1 MDETHDDLISCVARG
16 FFDARP
22 GRKPFQARLIQK
34 ILVRTII
41 GAALAAALAA
51 CEERDEKSAAATQSP
66 PPAVTIVKAV
76 LQPVGSVST
85 FTGKVQAV
93 DRIDLRARVEGFLEE
108 RAFVE
113 GAEVAKGALLLRI
126 EQGQYKV
133 RVGEAAAA
141 VTRAEASLRL
151 AKVELDRSKTLVQQ
165 KVAAQSRLDQ
175 AQSAYDVAQ
184 ADLTSARASLDK
196 AKLDLSYTEI
206 MAPVAGRIGR
216 VSVSVGNF
224 VGPSNGSL
232 ATLVSQ
238 DPMYVV
244 FPVTERE
251 LLEARKEAA
260 ESGRTVSSLKVR
272 IRLAD
277 GRSYSHSGTIDFV
290 DVQVAGGTDTVT
302 VRAVMPNPERTLIDG
317 QLVTATIE
325 AKDPQNLPVI
335 PQQALQADQQG
346 TFVLVVDNENK
357 VQVRRVQL
365 GPQVEGGRVAAQ
377 TGLQDNDRI
386 ITEGVQRVRPGQV
399 VAPVE
404 AAGGTPPQTRG

>member
-1 MDETHDDLISCVARG
+1 MRGAPHGNLIVTTVLVVALTAG
-16 FFDARP
+16 
-22 GRKPFQARLIQK
+22 L
-34 ILVRTII
+34 T
-41 GAALAAALAA
+41 A
-51 CEERDEKSAAATQSP
+51 CEERDEKSAAAAQSP

-76 LQPVGSVST
+76 MQPVGSASI

-93 DRIDLRARVEGFLEE
+93 DRIDLRARVEGFLEQ
-108 RAFVE
+108 RAFTE
-113 GAEVAKGALLLRI
+113 GAEVEKGALLLKI

-133 RVGEAAAA
+133 RVEESTAA
-141 VTRAEASLRL
+141 VLRAEANLRL
-151 AKVELDRSKTLVQQ
+151 AQVELDRSKTLVQQ

-184 ADLTSARASLDK
+184 AELTSARASLEK

-216 VSVSVGNF
+216 ISVSVGNF

-260 ESGRTVSSLKVR
+260 ASGRTASSLNVR

-277 GRSYSHSGTIDFV
+277 DRSYSHSGTIDFV

-317 QLVTATIE
+317 QLVTASIE

-346 TFVLVVDNENK
+346 TFVLVVDGENK
-357 VQVRRVQL
+357 VQVRRIQL
-365 GPQVEGGRVAAQ
+365 GPQVEGGRIAAQ
-377 TGLQDNDRI
+377 SGLQDNDRI

-404 AAGGTPPQTRG
+404 ATSGAPPQTRG